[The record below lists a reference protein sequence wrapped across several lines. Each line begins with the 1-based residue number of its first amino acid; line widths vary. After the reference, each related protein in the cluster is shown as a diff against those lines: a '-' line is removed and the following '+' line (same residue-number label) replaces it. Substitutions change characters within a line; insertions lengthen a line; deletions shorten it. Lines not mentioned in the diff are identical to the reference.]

1 MLPKLTMR
9 DVASIIRNGYDETR
23 VKNWAENPGVGG
35 LLKECIA
42 MIDDNY
48 VEGYES

>member
-1 MLPKLTMR
+1 MQMR

-23 VKNWAENPGVGG
+23 VKNWAGKLGVEE

-42 MIDDNY
+42 MIEDNY
-48 VEGYES
+48 VEGYDS